1 MNPSAYREFLIY
13 STFYAAS
20 MPVIICEGDTDNVY
34 LTHAIRS
41 LAAEFPALAEVLPDG
56 KIRLKVRLY
65 KYPRTST
72 ARLLDLKDGGSSVLA
87 TFIAAY
93 KKETKRFTGPGLTEP
108 VVILYVNDSGAKSIK
123 NAIKNASHVMPT
135 GNEPFVQVVK
145 NLYVV
150 PTPVAAGATSSKIED
165 LFDAA
170 IRATVIDGKT
180 FNDGN
185 GFDVD
190 KHYGKK
196 VFAHKVV
203 PPRRTRSISP
213 AFGPS

>member
-1 MNPSAYREFLIY
+1 M
-13 STFYAAS
+13 
-20 MPVIICEGDTDNVY
+20 
-34 LTHAIRS
+34 
-41 LAAEFPALAEVLPDG
+41 AEVLPDG